1 MARNI
6 NTGRYIIPNQFKGLH
21 RPLAIWNILNV
32 ASNLMEI
39 AGESVALRYLEANL
53 TEDRDEELAMQIAP
67 LVQKGRH
74 PFYGLRKGDCVIKDN
89 IGVMYKSV
97 GLV

>member
-21 RPLAIWNILNV
+21 RPLAVWNTLNV
-32 ASNLMEI
+32 AANLLEI
-39 AGESVALRYLEANL
+39 AGEDVATRYLEANL
-53 TEDRDEELAMQIAP
+53 TEDRDEELAVQIAP
-67 LVQKGRH
+67 LIQKIRH
-74 PFYGLRKGDCVIKDN
+74 HFYGLRAGDCVIKDD
-89 IGVMYKSV
+89 IGVMYKAV